1 MKTLFMCAFV
11 VALLGVTGLTA
22 LSDTTNRLD
31 SIPLGVTNLFSPQ
44 AQATLKPQVY
54 KATPYTCIVLVPKP
68 VDSSAL
74 ISPPSTNQFA
84 IRTIQPQPPLRLE
97 PVK

>member
-1 MKTLFMCAFV
+1 MKTLFICAV
-11 VALLGVTGLTA
+11 VIALLAVTILASRSDNTNSLTLLA
-22 LSDTTNRLD
+22 
-31 SIPLGVTNLFSPQ
+31 PGVTNLFSTN

-54 KATPYTCIVLVPKP
+54 QAAPYSCIVMVPKA

-74 ISPPSTNQFA
+74 ISPPSTNEFA

-97 PVK
+97 PMK